1 MSSYN
6 AEMYPYVVIGDGMI
20 ATEKLAKRLKRFRK
34 IKYPVPTH
42 MYAMSLE
49 QARDIAKKM
58 LPYNETLLICK
69 VEEVV
74 K

>member
-1 MSSYN
+1 MPFN
-6 AEMYPYVVIGDGMI
+6 AEIYPYVVIGDGMI
-20 ATEKLAKRLKRFRK
+20 ATEKLAKRFRRFRK
-34 IKYPVPTH
+34 IKYPVPVH
-42 MYAMSLE
+42 QYAMTLE
-49 QARDIAKKM
+49 QAQDIAKKM